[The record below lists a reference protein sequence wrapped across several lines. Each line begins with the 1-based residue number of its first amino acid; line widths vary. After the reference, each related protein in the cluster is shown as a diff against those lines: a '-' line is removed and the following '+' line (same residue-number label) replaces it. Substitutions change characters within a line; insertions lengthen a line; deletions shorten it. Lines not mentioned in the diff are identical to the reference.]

1 MTTINNLK
9 TLYKS
14 DLQYLYDAE
23 KTMLN
28 LLDGLE
34 ASASSSELRSLIYA
48 QKSRNE
54 NHINRLEYISG
65 DLSGNDRKVGKG
77 MQGLHDEIT
86 DLIEKREGLDD
97 TVLDAALIS
106 ALQRIQHYE
115 IASYGTLKTYAEMID
130 EDEAATV
137 LGEILE
143 EKKDTDETLT
153 KIAMESVN
161 PEALN

>member
-28 LLDGLE
+28 LMDGLE
-34 ASASSSELRSLIYA
+34 ASASSSELRSLIHA

-97 TVLDAALIS
+97 AVLDAALIS
-106 ALQRIQHYE
+106 ALQRIEHYG

-130 EDEAATV
+130 EDEAASV